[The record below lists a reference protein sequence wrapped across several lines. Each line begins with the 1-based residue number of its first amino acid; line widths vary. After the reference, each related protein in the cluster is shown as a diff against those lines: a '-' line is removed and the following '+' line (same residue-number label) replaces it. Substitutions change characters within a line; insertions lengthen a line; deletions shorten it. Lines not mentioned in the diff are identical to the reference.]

1 MIRRKRIIRE
11 SLIENLSQIKN
22 MKDELQEKI
31 NEVLPRN
38 RFGIVRFDIYKDD
51 DDKDVIEITGFSASN
66 RGNRDEEIFS
76 ILITEINGKYLV
88 RELNHFEDEYDECDT
103 VDDVKRSI
111 NNFVEDRLE
120 NV

>member
-1 MIRRKRIIRE
+1 
-11 SLIENLSQIKN
+11 
-22 MKDELQEKI
+22 MKDELQENI

-38 RFGIVRFDIYKDD
+38 RFGSVRFDVYKDD
-51 DDKDVIEITGFSASN
+51 EDKDVIEITGFSVSN

-103 VDDVKRSI
+103 IEDVKQSV
-111 NNFVEDRLE
+111 NAFVDYQLE
-120 NV
+120 NI